1 MLLEDAKKGYADL
14 FEIDH
19 NLDRL
24 VKNIELLNYLNPLNI
39 EQEKKT
45 FFKSKFTYE
54 PSFKYRKIKFNPYK
68 MQRLFFSQRLEKI
81 EDETIRNFYEEI
93 IYEYSGLISCI
104 EHIGQDKKFY
114 YNNLKVFGTPKQ
126 RDVENAQFILHFSEE
141 VDLVFCYFYLSI
153 Y

>member
-54 PSFKYRKIKFNPYK
+54 PSFKY
-68 MQRLFFSQRLEKI
+68 LS
-81 EDETIRNFYEEI
+81 
-93 IYEYSGLISCI
+93 LI
-104 EHIGQDKKFY
+104 HI
-114 YNNLKVFGTPKQ
+114 
-126 RDVENAQFILHFSEE
+126 
-141 VDLVFCYFYLSI
+141 
-153 Y
+153 